1 MAGMTNRTAWA
12 CGAAAFLG
20 LIACGAAAG
29 LAGGNGHNAD
39 GTFLVRV
46 NSDDS
51 VREVYREL
59 GYEFDMAASQ
69 PVWDELQQ
77 DCFLRGSRRFGN
89 IPRPI
94 KFLGLAY
101 HRDDPARELKT
112 VCHALRPYDDQRA
125 RELCESIG
133 RPLIEN
139 YLMDFS
145 MLCGVSG
152 TLPQPATDSTGRE
165 LGDWP

>member
-1 MAGMTNRTAWA
+1 MARMVLCLAVVATLWWA
-12 CGAAAFLG
+12 A
-20 LIACGAAAG
+20 
-29 LAGGNGHNAD
+29 LAGAPAFAQSARQNPD
-39 GTFLVRV
+39 GTLLVRV

-51 VREVYREL
+51 VRDVYREL
-59 GYEFDMAASQ
+59 GFEFDMTASR
-69 PVWDELQQ
+69 PRWEELQQ

-101 HRDDPARELKT
+101 HRDDPARELQP
-112 VCHALRPYDDQRA
+112 VCHAFRPYDDAHA
-125 RELCESIG
+125 RELCESID

-139 YLMDFS
+139 HLRDFS
-145 MLCGVSG
+145 MLCGVRG
-152 TLPQPATDSTGRE
+152 TLPKPPTDSAGRR